1 MTAHPAAPRS
11 GQRRHAPRRSVPDAR
26 ETPDRPPAHSDL
38 PTECTAPPTK
48 EPTMSITVPAPTP
61 RTSPG
66 GYAWRQ
72 DRSAAAL
79 TGRSESERVGAI
91 ARSIGQAAVEILA
104 GTRPASQLSRWTEPD
119 VVERFTQR
127 AAMLKLVQEQ
137 CPERR
142 DLFEVHRA
150 ARVRRVR
157 VCSPAPGCYEASLVV
172 EESTRARAVAL
183 RIERS
188 ARQWRVTHLE
198 VG

>member
-1 MTAHPAAPRS
+1 MSIAIPTPAPR
-11 GQRRHAPRRSVPDAR
+11 
-26 ETPDRPPAHSDL
+26 TPA
-38 PTECTAPPTK
+38 
-48 EPTMSITVPAPTP
+48 
-61 RTSPG
+61 G

-79 TGRSESERVGAI
+79 TGRNESERVGAI

-104 GTRPASQLSRWTEPD
+104 GTRPASQLARWTDPE

-142 DLFEVHRA
+142 NLFEVHRA
-150 ARVRRVR
+150 ARIRRVR

-172 EESTRARAVAL
+172 EESSRARAMAL
-183 RIERS
+183 RIERVS
-188 ARQWRVTHLE
+188 RQWRVTHLE

>member
-1 MTAHPAAPRS
+1 MTAYPAAPGS
-11 GQRRHAPRRSVPDAR
+11 GQRRRVPPRSVPAAR
-26 ETPDRPPAHSDL
+26 EIPGRQPGHSDL
-38 PTECTAPPTK
+38 STECTAPPTK
-48 EPTMSITVPAPTP
+48 EHAMSITVPASTP

-66 GYAWRQ
+66 GYTWRQ

>member
-1 MTAHPAAPRS
+1 
-11 GQRRHAPRRSVPDAR
+11 
-26 ETPDRPPAHSDL
+26 
-38 PTECTAPPTK
+38 
-48 EPTMSITVPAPTP
+48 MSIAVPESTP
-61 RTSPG
+61 RTPAG
-66 GYAWRQ
+66 GYTWRQ
-72 DRSAAAL
+72 DRTAAAL
-79 TGRSESERVGAI
+79 TGKNEMERVGAI

-104 GTRPASQLSRWTEPD
+104 GTRPATQLSRWTEPD

-137 CPERR
+137 CPDRR
-142 DLFEVHRA
+142 AVFEVHRA
-150 ARVRRVR
+150 ARIRRIR

-183 RIERS
+183 RIERI

>member
-1 MTAHPAAPRS
+1 MTLTIPESAPR
-11 GQRRHAPRRSVPDAR
+11 
-26 ETPDRPPAHSDL
+26 TPA
-38 PTECTAPPTK
+38 
-48 EPTMSITVPAPTP
+48 
-61 RTSPG
+61 G
-66 GYAWRQ
+66 GYTWRR

-79 TGRSESERVGAI
+79 TGRNDAERVGAI

-104 GTRPASQLSRWTEPD
+104 GTRPASQLSRWTDPE
-119 VVERFTQR
+119 VVERFAQR

-142 DLFEVHRA
+142 ALFDVHRA

-157 VCSPAPGCYEASLVV
+157 VCSPAPGCWEASLVID
-172 EESTRARAVAL
+172 EAARTRAVAL
-183 RIERS
+183 RIERV

>member
-1 MTAHPAAPRS
+1 MTVIVPESAPR
-11 GQRRHAPRRSVPDAR
+11 
-26 ETPDRPPAHSDL
+26 TPA
-38 PTECTAPPTK
+38 
-48 EPTMSITVPAPTP
+48 
-61 RTSPG
+61 G
-66 GYAWRQ
+66 GYSWRQ

-79 TGRSESERVGAI
+79 TGRNESERVGAI

-104 GTRPASQLSRWTEPD
+104 GTRPASQLSRWTDPE
-119 VVERFTQR
+119 VVERFAER

-142 DLFEVHRA
+142 ALFEVHRA

-157 VCSPAPGCYEASLVV
+157 VCSPAAGCYEASLVV

-183 RIERS
+183 RIERT

>member
-1 MTAHPAAPRS
+1 MT
-11 GQRRHAPRRSVPDAR
+11 
-26 ETPDRPPAHSDL
+26 
-38 PTECTAPPTK
+38 
-48 EPTMSITVPAPTP
+48 ITVPESTP
-61 RTSPG
+61 RTPVG
-66 GYAWRQ
+66 GYTWRE

-79 TGRSESERVGAI
+79 SGRNEAERVGAI

-104 GTRPASQLSRWTEPD
+104 GTRPASQLSRWTDPE

-142 DLFEVHRA
+142 AVFEVHRA
-150 ARVRRVR
+150 ARIRRIR
-157 VCSPAPGCYEASLVV
+157 MCSPAPGCYEASLVV
-172 EESTRARAVAL
+172 DEATRARAVAL
-183 RIERS
+183 RIERV